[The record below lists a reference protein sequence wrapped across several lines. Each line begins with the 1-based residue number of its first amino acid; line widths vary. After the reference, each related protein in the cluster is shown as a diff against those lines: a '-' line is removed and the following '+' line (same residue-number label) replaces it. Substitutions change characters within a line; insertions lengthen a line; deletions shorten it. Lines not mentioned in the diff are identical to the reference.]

1 MALAYSRDNARLG
14 GVHFG
19 NTEFA
24 EVRIERSHQAAARS
38 SIAEFC
44 VRTEGGLAEVADAAF
59 HEGRP
64 MVSGPAVGFD
74 HEFAGD
80 AVALVSLD
88 DHETLGYRVPTECQC
103 EHVEEL
109 RLFNALDV

>member
-1 MALAYSRDNARLG
+1 
-14 GVHFG
+14 
-19 NTEFA
+19 
-24 EVRIERSHQAAARS
+24 
-38 SIAEFC
+38 
-44 VRTEGGLAEVADAAF
+44 
-59 HEGRP
+59 